1 MHSTDAVIAL
11 DHVTYTWPGNT
22 QPVLHIDAL
31 HIAAQEQVFISGPSG
46 SGKSTLLGLIA
57 GILTPQHGSIN
68 ILGTTLSGLSASQ
81 RDAFRADHIGFI
93 FQQFN
98 LIPYLSMIDNVLLPC
113 RFSALRRQR
122 ATADGHTLQA
132 VCETLLHTLDLSPD
146 LWHTPVTRLSIGQQQ
161 RVAAARALIGKPEII
176 IADEPTSALD
186 SDRQHAFLD
195 LVMGACHETR
205 AALVFISHDTRLATR
220 FTRHIA
226 FNDINRVP
234 DNARQS

>member
-1 MHSTDAVIAL
+1 MHAPDAVIAL
-11 DHVTYTWPGNT
+11 DQVTFTWPGNT
-22 QPVLHIDAL
+22 QPVLHVDTL
-31 HIAAQEQVFISGPSG
+31 RIAAHEQVLISGPSG
-46 SGKSTLLGLIA
+46 CGKSTLLGLIA
-57 GILTPQHGSIN
+57 GILTPQHGN
-68 ILGTTLSGLSASQ
+68 IEVLGTSLSSLNASQ

-98 LIPYLSMIDNVLLPC
+98 LIPYLSIIDNVLLPC
-113 RFSALRRQR
+113 RFSAVRRQR

-161 RVAAARALIGKPEII
+161 RVAAARALIGKPEIM

-186 SDRQHAFLD
+186 IDRQNAFLD
-195 LVMGACHETR
+195 LVMAACHNTQ
-205 AALVFISHDTRLATR
+205 AALVMISHDRRLATR

-226 FNDINRVP
+226 FDDINRVS
-234 DNARQS
+234 NKAEQS